1 MDGHER
7 RWLPELARASPAR
20 RLPPTNPTQRHRC
33 RLLPARDA
41 PPMHYGSANELEAP
55 TRTEESTEKREE
67 CGSRSAMRPDTM
79 LSSPV
84 PLDVTDG
91 IRQKAAPDPP
101 LLRPWYTSRN
111 NSYTVAGAAMGQ
123 ADRDILKLGAST
135 KSNFSHFGDTK
146 SVAGGAAKS
155 VKSSAAASGITLS
168 YTSYADVEDGDAGD
182 ETVSNTKA
190 RKADLLFHF
199 DEEAQYVLELIYE
212 DKDKTFGFED
222 KKKKK
227 KKGGIVKF
235 IKNAV
240 DDLLLPP
247 AMRPQ
252 WEKEQA
258 AMKKEKEEEDR
269 MKKLKAERD
278 WKRAGGLKEDDDEDK
293 TAAARLLDMKKALG
307 EGTGERMTFDPVPI
321 HGYREQGRFGCVP
334 QRNVDYIRK
343 TKFQYDGGRF
353 GGQRDGLGTQAYND
367 DYVYEGDWI
376 LNQRQ
381 GFGSLDYPDG
391 SLYEGQFFEGKQHGL
406 GVLRTKDGKT
416 YKGEW
421 KLAKKH
427 GFGEMPDKKKGL
439 IFSGQWAAGKRHGF
453 GIQLDL
459 KSGQIYAGQWEFGL
473 KHGEGVVKQRHESM
487 GTVRTR
493 LEWNKGKLIRQEP
506 YDALIHGTEVGEAA
520 MWASHYS
527 KECAMDADLAVAQ
540 MIQYPEHP
548 LRPKKEIDYQVQEAQ
563 KEAERLAAEDGAE
576 KEGVASEKEE
586 DRMKV
591 PAVEFRRLISLVH
604 SSDSVVEQ
612 LVLPIL
618 DDAVALEETETEA
631 ACMMVGHI
639 WDENLLKLSHHFA
652 TKIQRQWRRTGLRR
666 MVKIAREEAAEGVE
680 TDEQRRERL
689 LKEVHDSR
697 IAADTQIV
705 KQREIENA
713 PFRALQKACDL
724 AVVEEDNRKPNEL
737 LLKTRQLFRLEAVVV
752 PSHETRWKMMINDR
766 IARRLEKLRT
776 KGSLWKAAQP
786 KMKNMIGM
794 ISAMSAKKIESF
806 GDMDFAKSKAKVV
819 KEQVSDDCDNST
831 AQGRILANAH
841 LRLWMHAF
849 RLVP

>member
-1 MDGHER
+1 MKVTKM
-7 RWLPELARASPAR
+7 PPALAHTGVVSRHPPAN
-20 RLPPTNPTQRHRC
+20 PPQRHR
-33 RLLPARDA
+33 LLPVRDA
-41 PPMHYGSANELEAP
+41 PPMHYGPANEVNA
-55 TRTEESTEKREE
+55 RREE
-67 CGSRSAMRPDTM
+67 NEKDECSKSHHRPAEHIVRD
-79 LSSPV
+79 
-84 PLDVTDG
+84 
-91 IRQKAAPDPP
+91 KAPENP
-101 LLRPWYTSRN
+101 LLRPWYTSRS
-111 NSYTVAGAAMGQ
+111 NSYTVSGAAMGQ

-135 KSNFSHFGDTK
+135 KSNFSHFADTK

-155 VKSSAAASGITLS
+155 VASKKSAAASGITLS
-168 YTSYADVEDGDAGD
+168 YTSYADVEDDAQHD
-182 ETVSNTKA
+182 ENVSNAKA
-190 RKADLLFHF
+190 RKSDLLFHF

-212 DKDKTFGFED
+212 DKDKTFGFEVEKKN
-222 KKKKK
+222 KKKKN
-227 KKGGIVKF
+227 GIVAM
-235 IKNAV
+235 IKTAV

-258 AMKKEKEEEDR
+258 AMKKEKEEDER

-307 EGTGERMTFDPVPI
+307 EGTGERMDFDPVPI
-321 HGYREQGRFGCVP
+321 HGYREQGRFGCIP
-334 QRNVDYIRK
+334 QRNIDYIRR

-353 GGQRDGLGTQAYND
+353 GGQRDGLGTQTYND
-367 DYVYEGDWI
+367 DYVYDGDWI

-421 KLAKKH
+421 ELAKKH
-427 GFGEMPDKKKGL
+427 GFGEMPDEKKGL
-439 IFSGQWAAGKRHGF
+439 IFSGQWVSGKRHGF

-459 KSGQIYAGQWEFGL
+459 KTGQIYAGRWEFGL
-473 KHGEGVVKQRHESM
+473 KHGEGVMKQRHESM

-493 LEWNKGKLIRQEP
+493 MEWQKGKLIRQEP

-540 MIQYPEHP
+540 MIKYPEHP
-548 LRPKKEIDYQVQEAQ
+548 VRAKKELDYQVQQAQ
-563 KEAERLAAEDGAE
+563 DEAERLAAEDLEG
-576 KEGVASEKEE
+576 KEQEVAGEQD

-618 DDAVALEETETEA
+618 DDAVALEETETEE
-631 ACMMVGHI
+631 ACMMVGPI

-652 TKIQRQWRRTGLRR
+652 TKIQRQWRRTGLKR
-666 MVKIAREEAAEGVE
+666 MVKIAREEAAEGKE
-680 TDEQRRERL
+680 TDEQRRVRL
-689 LKEVHDSR
+689 LQEVRDSK
-697 IAADTQIV
+697 IAGEQEIL
-705 KQREIENA
+705 KQREIESE
-713 PFRALQKACDL
+713 PFRALQEACDL
-724 AVVEEDNRKPNEL
+724 AVIEEDNRRPNEL
-737 LLKTRQLFRLEAVVV
+737 LLKTRQLFRLEAVVA

-766 IARRLEKLRT
+766 IARRLEKLRNQ
-776 KGSLWKAAQP
+776 GSLWKAAQP
-786 KMKNMIGM
+786 KMKSMASI
-794 ISAMSAKKIESF
+794 ISAMSFKKKDSF
-806 GDMDFAKSKAKVV
+806 QDMDFAKSKAKIV
-819 KEQVSDDCDNST
+819 KEQVSDPRSI
-831 AQGRILANAH
+831 ALE
-841 LRLWMHAF
+841 
-849 RLVP
+849 